1 MKEAVLVSRNLLDAF
16 VENTKHIMLN
26 NIIVLKD
33 GEKIAEHHWVSE
45 IRQNQYSV
53 SKSFT
58 SAAIGI
64 AIGEGLL
71 TLDDPVIEFF
81 PDKVPHNPSE
91 RLQRLKV
98 RHLLTMSVG
107 HRESYLMAHQR
118 YDLNETDWIKYS
130 LNLPL
135 DYEPGTHFVYSNVG
149 PYLAGMIIK
158 KLTKCDLLE
167 YLMPR
172 LFEPLG
178 IWRPTWETDAQGN
191 SFGSSGLMLR
201 VSEIAKFGQLYL
213 QKGQWK
219 GKQLIPEEWVNET
232 SKTQIKT
239 GEESLYNSEYSY
251 LFWMGPNNSYRADG
265 MFGQYSIIMPDKNAV
280 VAINAYNTS
289 NENILDYV
297 WKYIYPF
304 I

>member
-1 MKEAVLVSRNLLDAF
+1 MSGKLLEAF
-16 VENTKHIMLN
+16 VEHTSHITLN
-26 NIIVLKD
+26 NIIILKD
-33 GEKIAEHHWVSE
+33 GEKIAEHYWEPE

-64 AIGEGLL
+64 AIEEGLI
-71 TLDDPVIEFF
+71 TLDDPVIDFF
-81 PDKVPHNPSE
+81 PEKAPENPSD

-98 RHLLTMSVG
+98 RHLLTMSIG
-107 HRESYLMAHQR
+107 HNEAHLMAEQR
-118 YDLNETDWIKYS
+118 YSMKDLDWVRYS
-130 LNLPL
+130 LNLTL
-135 DYEPGTHFVYSNVG
+135 DHEPGTHFLYSNVG

-158 KLTKCDLLE
+158 KLTKCTLLE

-178 IWRPTWETDAQGN
+178 IWLPTWETDAMGN
-191 SFGSSGLMLR
+191 SFGSSGLMLS

-213 QKGQWK
+213 QKGEWK
-219 GKQLIPEEWVNET
+219 GRQLIPREWVNET
-232 SKTQIKT
+232 AKAQIKT
-239 GEESLYNSEYSY
+239 GIESPYNAEYSY
-251 LFWMGPNNSYRADG
+251 LFWKGPNNSYRADG
-265 MFGQYSIIMPDKNAV
+265 KYGQYSIIMPDKNAV

-289 NENILDYV
+289 KDNILDYV
-297 WKYIYPF
+297 WKYIYPL